1 MPARI
6 VATPKSS
13 TEIRDLYLT
22 EFEALLEGLAQGGA
36 VRSQGLSNLA
46 AKFFGLNAVAYL
58 GLRKGD
64 PARTR
69 LEAFYANNSVPT
81 PDWMNKVDALVS
93 A

>member
-1 MPARI
+1 